1 MFAFFR
7 DAGVAKVVM
16 AGKVPKTFLWKDPS
30 AFRPD
35 ARALALMKS
44 LADRK
49 DDSILGS
56 VAEAIEAEGFALL
69 GQADLAP
76 ELWAPVGAIGKLPPT
91 EEQRR
96 DIAFGWPIAKA
107 IGSLDIGQTVVV
119 RGRAVLALEAIEG
132 TDAAIR
138 RGCALGEKGAC
149 VVKVAK
155 PRQDPRFDVPTIG
168 LGHPDDPDRERCRGA
183 RRGGGTDRHPR
194 PGGRRARCR
203 RARNLDR
210 GHRRRA
216 AGPGGA
222 LVNTLR
228 LAVIGVGHMGQLH
241 ARKVSAL
248 AARDSSVVLAGVA
261 DLDPDRAAEIAAGA
275 GSPRSAR
282 FPRSAGRDRRRDRR
296 GSHRQPLPGRVRNP
310 ERGCRRARR
319 KADRRHSPRGGE
331 ASLDCPGRRS
341 GAPGGSPGVVQPGDA
356 RGGGLDPPPAL
367 RRVPPPRPLL
377 RVEPP
382 TSTSCGT

>member
-1 MFAFFR
+1 LATTVGLIAGLGRFPLEVARGARRRGHRVAAVALRKLSDPALEAEVETLLWLYLGELSQMFAFFR
-7 DAGVAKVVM
+7 DAGVEEVVM
-16 AGKVPKTFLWKDPS
+16 AGKVPKTLLWKDPS

-35 ARALALMKS
+35 ERAIALMKS

-56 VAEAIEAEGFALL
+56 IAEAIEEEGFALL

-168 LGHPDDPDRERCRGA
+168 LDTLTTLIESGVGVLAVEAGRTVILDREAVVRGA
-183 RRGGGTDRHPR
+183 DEHGISIVGIDDER
-194 PGGRRARCR
+194 PAR
-203 RARNLDR
+203 
-210 GHRRRA
+210 
-216 AGPGGA
+216 
-222 LVNTLR
+222 
-228 LAVIGVGHMGQLH
+228 
-241 ARKVSAL
+241 
-248 AARDSSVVLAGVA
+248 
-261 DLDPDRAAEIAAGA
+261 E
-275 GSPRSAR
+275 
-282 FPRSAGRDRRRDRR
+282 
-296 GSHRQPLPGRVRNP
+296 
-310 ERGCRRARR
+310 
-319 KADRRHSPRGGE
+319 
-331 ASLDCPGRRS
+331 
-341 GAPGGSPGVVQPGDA
+341 
-356 RGGGLDPPPAL
+356 
-367 RRVPPPRPLL
+367 
-377 RVEPP
+377 EP
-382 TSTSCGT
+382 S